1 MAAASYG
8 AVSFVIKPRLFPLQ
22 TMASERKL
30 AHPVSPP
37 RSVGDSLKVLLLFN
51 TKFHFRNSL
60 FSGSVSMDSMGSW
73 EPINF

>member
-37 RSVGDSLKVLLLFN
+37 RSVGDSLKVLLLLN

-60 FSGSVSMDSMGSW
+60 LKFKGTLPMLKMICS
-73 EPINF
+73 